1 MSKSFLF
8 KFVIAISLLAAA
20 VLWLLSLAV
29 PKTFG
34 FFNLSWALVLG
45 CGVTGLAL
53 MIRGLFS
60 KKLGL
65 LKKGDVWLGA
75 IFLGIAAVSVVTAL
89 AAPKNYVWPVIAIVA
104 AFAIVISLIATG
116 GKKWDE
122 GDNTQVGYKDY
133 RTRKKEEE
141 AREAEEE
148 RNRK

>member
-8 KFVIAISLLAAA
+8 KFVIALSLLAAA

-53 MIRGLFS
+53 MTRGLFS

-65 LKKGDVWLGA
+65 LKKGDIYLGA

-89 AAPKNYVWPVIAIVA
+89 ACPKSYIWPVIAIVIA
-104 AFAIVISLIATG
+104 LAVVVSLIATG

-141 AREAEEE
+141 AREAQEEK
-148 RNRK
+148 NK

>member
-1 MSKSFLF
+1 MCNNGFEAIVKIR
-8 KFVIAISLLAAA
+8 FVARVIFIVVFIPLES
-20 VLWLLSLAV
+20 
-29 PKTFG
+29 
-34 FFNLSWALVLG
+34 
-45 CGVTGLAL
+45 
-53 MIRGLFS
+53 
-60 KKLGL
+60 
-65 LKKGDVWLGA
+65 LGA

-89 AAPKNYVWPVIAIVA
+89 ALPPDNYVWPIIAIVA